1 MRIRTAQT
9 LRRLAL
15 VAGLC
20 AGAWLAAEGLD
31 HGTARADEVPIRTEQ
46 PGGLLDIL
54 DDVLPEPPAR
64 PTPRS
69 DPDPQPEPEP
79 EQTEE
84 PDRPRGPIEDILDD
98 VGEVV
103 TPDPA
108 DGDDGRPQHPVDT
121 PPGPGPAPTQPPAIE
136 LPVDPGPQPTSPV
149 LDVIPPAGDSL
160 ETNHPP
166 FGGHHVP
173 APYVPVDDPQTGP
186 RWGEPVCG
194 SREGR
199 GTPVTDGPP
208 GTRDRLTS
216 PRGSAGPGPQFD
228 VCDLAAGG
236 TGGQPPLLKPPSND
250 PAPGAPPGAYWL
262 PHPDR
267 APPGHD
273 QHDDTAPP
281 SRHIAWPPGP
291 G

>member
-1 MRIRTAQT
+1 MRRTLQ
-9 LRRLAL
+9 RLAL
-15 VAGLC
+15 AAGLC
-20 AGAWLAAEGLD
+20 AGAWCAAEGLD
-31 HGTARADEVPIRTEQ
+31 HSTARADTPPTAEQ

-54 DDVLPEPPAR
+54 GDVLPEPPAR

-84 PDRPRGPIEDILDD
+84 PDRPRGPIDLIEDV

-103 TPDPA
+103 TPDPTE
-108 DGDDGRPQHPVDT
+108 GDDGRPQHPVDT
-121 PPGPGPAPTQPPAIE
+121 PSGPGPTPTQPPALE
-136 LPVDPGPQPTSPV
+136 LQVDPGPQPTSPV

-160 ETNHPP
+160 ETDHPP
-166 FGGHHVP
+166 FGGEYVP

-186 RWGEPVCG
+186 RWGEPVCD

-208 GTRDRLTS
+208 GTRDRLTF
-216 PRGSAGPGPQFD
+216 PRGSAGPGPQPLQPCNPFGD
-228 VCDLAAGG
+228 GSGDPTPGTPAGYSGDQVPLPAAVTRVWMLDLHRDD
-236 TGGQPPLLKPPSND
+236 L
-250 PAPGAPPGAYWL
+250 
-262 PHPDR
+262 
-267 APPGHD
+267 GHD
-273 QHDDTAPP
+273 QHDDRIPP
-281 SRHIAWPPGP
+281 SRLTLWPPGP